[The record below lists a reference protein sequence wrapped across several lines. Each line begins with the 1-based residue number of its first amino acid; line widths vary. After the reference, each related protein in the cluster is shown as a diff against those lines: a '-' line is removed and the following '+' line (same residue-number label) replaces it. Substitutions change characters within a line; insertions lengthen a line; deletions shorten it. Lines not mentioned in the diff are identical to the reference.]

1 MPARNICVSD
11 ILLMFRTSARC
22 VLSFPFPSSPSLMGQ
37 AEASQSLQCPS
48 HTAAVPD
55 DEDDERGERHGGHEI
70 RGHAV
75 SQRLDGRLRQL
86 RALHHS
92 HDLAC
97 AVSAHVLQWGGHA
110 PSLHILTSVKM
121 QQHRPTE
128 AIPVAQLR
136 WDRKLTTGR
145 GKIGEVRCGNRDGVA
160 MGGSKRLQSFS
171 REV

>member
-1 MPARNICVSD
+1 
-11 ILLMFRTSARC
+11 
-22 VLSFPFPSSPSLMGQ
+22 
-37 AEASQSLQCPS
+37 
-48 HTAAVPD
+48 
-55 DEDDERGERHGGHEI
+55 
-70 RGHAV
+70 
-75 SQRLDGRLRQL
+75 
-86 RALHHS
+86 
-92 HDLAC
+92 
-97 AVSAHVLQWGGHA
+97 
-110 PSLHILTSVKM
+110 M